1 MNLNKIEKIFIMV
14 LVIGIVVGVGIAL
27 FVMPAKDKID
37 AANRNLSSLQKEQE
51 ELNAS
56 LAREATIDKEIED
69 AKKDAQA
76 LEGNFYPDLTTYEAV
91 EITLA
96 YLEESKLD
104 TLGITAT
111 TLSTEELSL
120 EILEQKPVIYDLKTY
135 SQTARGTDEN
145 ALLEGQFKD
154 GDKVYTVTANALND
168 VVITKE
174 DGSVVES
181 KDYTDTMADAHK
193 EALCRLA
200 ASSELSQTVGVTQVT
215 FDVTGTYGDYLKFID
230 YIYDLERASYMDAV
244 TIPMTADLELE
255 DEDGEEIVEAVEEE
269 LGVELKVPLQPEDEI
284 EQSVTV
290 RFFSVEQM
298 EELEKLEAAGAEIVV
313 NQ

>member
-56 LAREATIDKEIED
+56 LAREATIDKEIDD
-69 AKKDAQA
+69 AKKEAQA

-135 SQTARGTDEN
+135 SQTARGTDED

-154 GDKVYTVTANALND
+154 GNKVYTVTANGLND
-168 VVITKE
+168 VVITDE
-174 DGSVVES
+174 EGSAVEP

-230 YIYDLERASYMDAV
+230 YIYGLERASYMDSV
-244 TIPMTADLELE
+244 TIPMTADPEFESE
-255 DEDGEEIVEAVEEE
+255 DDEEIVEAVEEE
-269 LGVELKVPLQPEDEI
+269 LGVELKVPLLPEDEI

-298 EELEKLEAAGAEIVV
+298 EELEKLEAAGVEIVV